1 MKGNQN
7 NAKCFANVV
16 AFVIFQVAI
25 ILILAFTVMRVH
37 SPKVRLGVVTVDS
50 FSTSNDTSSPSFNM
64 RLTAQV
70 TVKNTNFGNFKYGNG
85 TMSLVYN
92 GTVVGD
98 VAIAKGRAK
107 ARDTTKFNVTVD
119 ATSGRLASTAS
130 LGADMNSGVLMLR
143 GDAKVRGKVE
153 LLKVMKRKKSGVMD
167 CSLSVNLAT
176 RAVTTKCK

>member
-1 MKGNQN
+1 MAGGGNN
-7 NAKCFANVV
+7 TKCLTNMA
-16 AFVIFQVAI
+16 AFLILQAAI

-37 SPKVRLGVVTVDS
+37 GPKLRLGMVTVDS

-64 RLTAQV
+64 RLTAEV
-70 TVKNTNFGNFKYGNG
+70 TIKNTNFGVFKYGNG
-85 TMSLVYN
+85 TMSLAYN

-107 ARDTTKFNVTVD
+107 ARDTAKFNVTVD
-119 ATSGRLASTAS
+119 VMSSRLTSTAS
-130 LGADMNSGVLMLR
+130 LGTDMNSGVLTLG

-167 CSLSVNLAT
+167 CALSVNLAT